1 MITSVFS
8 HTDKSYSRQKLPD
21 GTFKMRLAE
30 GIDLGAIAARFG
42 YVPDALIVPD
52 KVAFYARLGLVER
65 AGDRLTVTPAGM
77 PLLDAL
83 LAELVAPALVAA

>member
-1 MITSVFS
+1 MG
-8 HTDKSYSRQKLPD
+8 L
-21 GTFKMRLAE
+21 RLAE
-30 GIDLGAIAARFG
+30 GVDLGEIAGRFG
-42 YVPDALIVPD
+42 FTADALIVPD

-83 LAELVAPALVAA
+83 LAELVAPALVAV